1 MDEKMFQK
9 VFDALSEHGPEFA
22 ELSRKTDAMIA
33 EIIEGSFY
41 ESAKEDIEVISDA
54 CMNIISDV
62 WRDSFVLGVRTAV
75 KTIFALL
82 CK

>member
-1 MDEKMFQK
+1 MFQK

-54 CMNIISDV
+54 FMDVISDV
-62 WRDSFVLGVRTAV
+62 RHDSFALGVRTAV

-82 CK
+82 YK